1 MGWIKKIERSSKNG
15 LMRLLTRMLKAPRL
29 DERYFRERNFDRILV
44 IRQHNQMGDML
55 LAVPAF
61 RALRAKFPD
70 AIIGV
75 VSSTLNRGVLQNNPY
90 INGLFLYDKKNA
102 LSLISLVRRLRGEK
116 FDLVIVLHT
125 VSFSFTSIVLAV
137 LSGASLRI
145 GSTSEKVG
153 DSLNGSFLS
162 LTLPLPDGR
171 ELAEMSES
179 EHNLYPLR
187 AIGVDTSDLSP
198 LIVPSPENDRW
209 AESFDSHHWNP
220 DCVRLAVHPGAGK
233 AENIWPPQNH
243 AEVVN
248 ALARRQAVSVIVVQG
263 PRDEQS
269 VQEFL
274 DRCQSPVTL
283 AAGRGI
289 GEVAALLRRAD
300 LVICNDTGVMHV
312 AAAAGATTLAVFG
325 PTDPHRWAP
334 RTNNLHIVR
343 APGGILGALP
353 PEDVAARAEEILGK
367 RDSRTES
374 RDSSIAD

>member
-15 LMRLLTRMLKAPRL
+15 LMWLLTGILKAPRL
-29 DERYFRERNFDRILV
+29 NGRYFRERKFDKILV

-55 LAVPAF
+55 LAVPAL
-61 RALRAKFPD
+61 RALRSKFPD
-70 AIIGV
+70 ATIGV
-75 VSSTLNRGVLQNNPY
+75 VSSTLNRGVLKNNPY
-90 INGLFLYDKKNA
+90 IDRVFLYDKKNA
-102 LSLISLVRRLRGEK
+102 LSLIPLVRRLRNEK

-125 VSFSFTSIVLAV
+125 VSFSFTSVVLAV
-137 LSGASLRI
+137 LSGAALRI

-153 DSLNGSFLS
+153 DSLTGSFLS

-171 ELAEMSES
+171 ELAEMNES

-198 LIVPSPENDRW
+198 LIVPTEENERW
-209 AESFDSHHWNP
+209 AESFDSLHWRP
-220 DCVRLAVHPGAGK
+220 GCVRLAVHPGAGK
-233 AENIWPPQNH
+233 AENIWPPQSH

-248 ALARRQAVSVIVVQG
+248 TIARRRPVSAIVVQG
-263 PRDEQS
+263 PRDQHS
-269 VQEFL
+269 VRDFL
-274 DRCQSPVTL
+274 DRCEPAAAV

-289 GEVAALLRRAD
+289 GDVAALLRRAD

-334 RTNNLHIVR
+334 RTDKLHIVR
-343 APGGILGALP
+343 APGGILAELSP
-353 PEDVAARAEEILGK
+353 KDVAGRAEEILNK
-367 RDSRTES
+367 SDSGAES
-374 RDSSIAD
+374 SCPSTAD